1 MDATSGPAH
10 IKFFVKAISSTHDE
24 VALTKETAKKL
35 TPPHNVP
42 AIRKTYLI
50 NIRELVPNF
59 AARWHLFCEYFF
71 TQENQKQDIITKATI
86 YIETTRLHLRKKI
99 QTTRKSQPTVIKRPN
114 HLMKEQNTDTLS
126 LKLCMPHQ
134 APLILKFL

>member
-1 MDATSGPAH
+1 M
-10 IKFFVKAISSTHDE
+10 
-24 VALTKETAKKL
+24 ALIL
-35 TPPHNVP
+35 RIFLHP
-42 AIRKTYLI
+42 R
-50 NIRELVPNF
+50 
-59 AARWHLFCEYFF
+59 
-71 TQENQKQDIITKATI
+71 NQQQDITTKATI

-134 APLILKFL
+134 APLTLKFL